1 MVFSMRKSISIAIL
15 LFLLIIE
22 TAGFAA
28 PKVRVGWYPV
38 PGLNNYDKGTKEFSG
53 YNYDYL
59 KAVAQYTGWDYEFV
73 VEPFSQCLE
82 DMKAGKI
89 DLIGGVSLSSERAK
103 SFDYM
108 AYPTGRAGPHLVTQ
122 SINNNYAFED
132 FEAFNGMT
140 IGVIKGSHFQEI
152 LPAYAKE
159 HNFTCEIEPF
169 VSQDDMERAFKN
181 NEVDA
186 VFISGTRTINK
197 GRIIAQ
203 LPLQDI
209 YFISRKDAPW
219 IKEGFDKALVKIR
232 SFNRTYDEETY
243 TKYFSASYTP
253 TVAFSAE
260 ERAYLKKLSDSGT
273 ELTVLYDPAW
283 IPLDYQDPKT
293 KSSAGIVRDLYD
305 LISLRTGIKF
315 KYITANNY
323 DEAVNLY
330 GHTADIYSLL
340 ATDYDWGDV
349 HNVYLTQPVLKMQ
362 IFRVY
367 NNNPSARNRIALP
380 TGYYITRAVK
390 EHYKGSPDKYQLK
403 FYDTMADCIDAL
415 RNHEADSTYVN
426 AYELNYYMDKF
437 RMEHMN
443 VQSVEGFTM
452 PCSIGVSKQAGPVL
466 LSIMS
471 RTINSISST
480 EMDAIILS
488 QTNHRLAPTFMD
500 IVYANPITTSVITG
514 IVLII
519 LALAAFFFYKSRQDR
534 KQRLVLQ
541 AANNAKTEFL
551 NRMSHDIRT
560 PMNAIMG
567 MTALATRS
575 NKDPEVADCLNK
587 IDSSSQFLLKL
598 INDILDMSVIEK
610 GEMILHPEVYPMSEF
625 AALIQSTMEPL
636 AAQKNITFS
645 FYHDPALVCLV
656 VDKLRFNQIFINLIG
671 NSIKFTPEAGK
682 VSFSL
687 QSQGTHDGYAQ
698 VRATVAD
705 NGIGISQKFIPKLF
719 DPFTQEKERH
729 IEQTEG
735 SGLGLSIVKK
745 MVETVGGKIY
755 VQSAKGKGTTFT
767 IDMEIPTAPLPTE
780 KATETTPEP
789 SISLQGVH
797 VLIAED
803 NMINQEVARRL
814 LESSGVSCDIA
825 ANGQIALDKFTASTE
840 NQYDAIFMDVRMP
853 VMDGLEATKKMRA
866 LPRADAKTIPII
878 ALTADAYLKDSEHN
892 MAAGMTAYLSK
903 PVQPKELISTLKR
916 VLEEK

>member
-1 MVFSMRKSISIAIL
+1 MVFSLRRYISITIL
-15 LFLLIIE
+15 LFLLIME
-22 TAGFAA
+22 TAAFAA

-38 PGLNNYDKGTKEFSG
+38 IGLNNYDKGTKEFSG

-59 KAVAQYTGWDYEFV
+59 KAVAQYTGWEYEFV

-89 DLIGGVSLSSERAK
+89 DLIGGVNKSPERAK
-103 SFDYM
+103 YFDYM
-108 AYPTGRAGPHLVTQ
+108 SYPTGRAGPRLVTQ
-122 SINNNYAFED
+122 ASNSNYAFED
-132 FEAFNGMT
+132 FAAFNGMT
-140 IGVIKGSHFQEI
+140 VGVIKGSYFQEL
-152 LPAYAKE
+152 LPKYAKA

-169 VSQDDMERAFKN
+169 VSQEGMDLAFKN
-181 NEVDA
+181 NEVDS

-232 SFNRTYDEETY
+232 SFNRTYDEDTFA
-243 TKYFSASYTP
+243 KYFSASYTP
-253 TVAFSAE
+253 TVAFSAD
-260 ERAYLKKLSDSGT
+260 ERTYLKKLSDSGK

-283 IPLDYQDPKT
+283 IPLDYRDPKT
-293 KSSAGIVRDLYD
+293 GSAAGIVRELFD

-315 KYITANNY
+315 KYISANTF
-323 DEAVNLY
+323 DETVNLY
-330 GHTADIYSLL
+330 GHQAEIYSLL
-340 ATDYDWGDV
+340 SNDYDWGDI

-367 NNNPSARNRIALP
+367 NNNPSERNRIALP
-380 TGYYITRAVK
+380 TGYYITRAIK
-390 EHYKGSPDKYQLK
+390 ERLKGSPDKYALK

-415 RNHEADSTYVN
+415 RNNEADSTYVN

-471 RTINSISST
+471 RTINSISPA
-480 EMDAIILS
+480 EMDAIILA
-488 QTNHRLAPTFMD
+488 QTNHRLQPTYMD
-500 IVYANPITTSVITG
+500 VIYANPITTSVLTG
-514 IVLII
+514 VILII
-519 LALAAFFFYKSRQDR
+519 IALAAFFFYKSRQDR

-567 MTALATRS
+567 MTELATRS
-575 NKDPEVADCLNK
+575 NKDPEVADCLTK
-587 IDSSSQFLLKL
+587 IASSSQFLLRL

-610 GEMILHPEVYPMSEF
+610 GEMTMHPEPYPMKEF

-636 AAQKNITFS
+636 AVQKNITFNS
-645 FYHDPALVCLV
+645 YQDPSLECLV

-671 NSIKFTPEAGK
+671 NSIKFTPSGGS

-687 QSQGTHDGYAQ
+687 QSQGIHDNRAN

-705 NGIGISQKFIPKLF
+705 NGIGMSKEFIPKLF

-735 SGLGLSIVKK
+735 TGLGLSIVKK
-745 MVETVGGKIY
+745 MIESVEGKIY
-755 VQSAKGKGTTFT
+755 VQSVKGKGTTFT
-767 IDMEIPTAPLPTE
+767 IDMVLPTAPLPKEEST
-780 KATETTPEP
+780 ATAQEAN
-789 SISLQGVH
+789 ISLQGVH

-814 LESSGVSCDIA
+814 LENSGVSCDIA
-825 ANGQIALDKFTASTE
+825 GNGQIALDKFTASDT
-840 NQYDAIFMDVRMP
+840 NKYDAIFMDVRMP
-853 VMDGLEATKKMRA
+853 VMDGLEATKKIRS
-866 LPRADAKTIPII
+866 LPREDAKTIPII
-878 ALTADAYLKDSEHN
+878 ALTADAYLKDKEHN